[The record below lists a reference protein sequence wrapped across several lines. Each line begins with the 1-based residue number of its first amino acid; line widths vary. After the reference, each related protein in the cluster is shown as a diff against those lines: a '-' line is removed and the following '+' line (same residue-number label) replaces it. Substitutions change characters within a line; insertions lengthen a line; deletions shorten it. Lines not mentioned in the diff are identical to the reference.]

1 MVHSNQSTAH
11 SRVFD
16 SLKTTLFKGYSM
28 HVKSM
33 CIYTSITSV
42 RLNYVVTDGAS
53 VIYVPDKVFV

>member
-1 MVHSNQSTAH
+1 
-11 SRVFD
+11 
-16 SLKTTLFKGYSM
+16 M